1 MKQLKIK
8 DDLFEKT
15 LKDIFHSLEKNLKI
29 FIVYIIFSFFIILG
43 FILTKHDI
51 YKNFYEYNFKLS
63 INESIF
69 SVAAIYSELKKT
81 SAFISRKENYKI
93 TYSEFNTEDKILKI
107 KTSKELP
114 SEKVLDY
121 QNDILF
127 NLFLSLTFDTF
138 DENYKIVV
146 ADYNQKQ
153 FADINTTMFFN
164 KEIAF
169 FNKNI
174 YFKLKKKTDDS
185 TLKDLRKILYNEIKN
200 TNFIYKKKV
209 QDEIEKL
216 KYEIFLIK
224 QKNLGEIE
232 EFDSENPKIEDIK
245 SKEKTIKNLE
255 KFLIS
260 DVKIDEDLMK
270 GFKFSTFNSVGE
282 FFSLK
287 LKNEYSNKRFDT
299 KIVRQLIA
307 IFVLNIFLFMI
318 MNFLFY
324 KIKR

>member
-1 MKQLKIK
+1 M
-8 DDLFEKT
+8 
-15 LKDIFHSLEKNLKI
+15 
-29 FIVYIIFSFFIILG
+29 
-43 FILTKHDI
+43 
-51 YKNFYEYNFKLS
+51 
-63 INESIF
+63 
-69 SVAAIYSELKKT
+69 
-81 SAFISRKENYKI
+81 
-93 TYSEFNTEDKILKI
+93 
-107 KTSKELP
+107 
-114 SEKVLDY
+114 
-121 QNDILF
+121 
-127 NLFLSLTFDTF
+127 
-138 DENYKIVV
+138 
-146 ADYNQKQ
+146 
-153 FADINTTMFFN
+153 
-164 KEIAF
+164 
-169 FNKNI
+169 
-174 YFKLKKKTDDS
+174 
-185 TLKDLRKILYNEIKN
+185 
-200 TNFIYKKKV
+200 
-209 QDEIEKL
+209 

-287 LKNEYSNKRFDT
+287 LKNEYSNKRFDA